1 MLPQPSILTVFL
13 FSLVWHWNEY
23 TLTRTFFPQK
33 FQPLAVQ
40 LKLAIDGMMSDLA
53 TRTNLPF
60 QMGVTYA
67 SVLLFI
73 LPVLIIY
80 IFTQRWFV
88 EGVESSGI
96 KG

>member
-1 MLPQPSILTVFL
+1 MTK
-13 FSLVWHWNEY
+13 
-23 TLTRTFFPQK
+23 TFFPQK

-40 LKLAIDGMMSDLA
+40 LKLAIEAMINDIVLRLDLS
-53 TRTNLPF
+53 F

>member
-1 MLPQPSILTVFL
+1 MLFRS
-13 FSLVWHWNEY
+13 
-23 TLTRTFFPQK
+23 
-33 FQPLAVQ
+33 
-40 LKLAIDGMMSDLA
+40 MSDLA

>member
-1 MLPQPSILTVFL
+1 MINDIVLRL
-13 FSLVWHWNEY
+13 
-23 TLTRTFFPQK
+23 
-33 FQPLAVQ
+33 
-40 LKLAIDGMMSDLA
+40 DLS
-53 TRTNLPF
+53 F